1 MKAPWEFVKAL
12 WITMNSPDNDSVV
25 VGLLLGMVALL
36 VAHVMVRNQFKAR
49 LKDKDQTI
57 ADLTE
62 QRNKW
67 QGEYLKLVGQ
77 SRKSSRSTK
86 D

>member
-1 MKAPWEFVKAL
+1 
-12 WITMNSPDNDSVV
+12 MNSPDNDSVV